1 MNYTLATV
9 AGDGAGTR
17 NSASIF
23 VKLHPIEAR
32 ERDQFAVMGQV
43 RDEVLAPFTAEA
55 CGRASAGVVVVVE
68 AEGGVQFVLRGPEL
82 RGLQEYS
89 ERLLEKVKTIPGVV
103 DADTNAQRRKT

>member
-32 ERDQFAVMGQV
+32 ERDQFAVMAQV
-43 RDEVLAPFTAEA
+43 RDEMWHRSRPRA
-55 CGRASAGVVVVVE
+55 CGRASAEEEVAE
-68 AEGGVQFVLRGPEL
+68 AEAGRACSSCCGGQSFAGCRNTASGCSKGEDH
-82 RGLQEYS
+82 
-89 ERLLEKVKTIPGVV
+89 PGRRRCGH
-103 DADTNAQRRKT
+103 NAQRRKT